1 MDIIFWKRTLTSEYN
16 NDGRTNN
23 TNTKCVSYKNTKK
36 LQGNGKS
43 YNNQTILITFN
54 SIEATCQAGTLTSK
68 NVRKGEGQ
76 ATEVLVQRFIENK
89 ETTSM
94 LNVYMYFIV
103 SLIGATTIY
112 QDMQRLFN
120 ITLNGTLQQ

>member
-1 MDIIFWKRTLTSEYN
+1 MMEGQTIPKQNVFHIKIQKR
-16 NDGRTNN
+16 
-23 TNTKCVSYKNTKK
+23 
-36 LQGNGKS
+36 LQGNVKS

-68 NVRKGEGQ
+68 YLRKGEGQ
-76 ATEVLVQRFIENK
+76 ATEVLVQRFIEDK

-94 LNVYMYFIV
+94 LNVYMYYIV

-120 ITLNGTLQQ
+120 ITLELFSNKGLIEYENELKKIT

>member
-1 MDIIFWKRTLTSEYN
+1 MMEGQTIPKQNVFHIKIQKR
-16 NDGRTNN
+16 
-23 TNTKCVSYKNTKK
+23 

-68 NVRKGEGQ
+68 DLRKGEGQ
-76 ATEVLVQRFIENK
+76 ATEVLVQRFIEDK

-94 LNVYMYFIV
+94 LNVYMYYIV

-120 ITLNGTLQQ
+120 ITLELFSNKGLIEYENELKKIT

>member
-23 TNTKCVSYKNTKK
+23 TKTKCVSYKNT
-36 LQGNGKS
+36 NRKS

-68 NVRKGEGQ
+68 DLRKGEG
-76 ATEVLVQRFIENK
+76 
-89 ETTSM
+89 
-94 LNVYMYFIV
+94 
-103 SLIGATTIY
+103 
-112 QDMQRLFN
+112 
-120 ITLNGTLQQ
+120 